1 MDALK
6 QDLICE
12 FHVDNRVYDSTF
24 LHDWDLFAVAQQKYL
39 HIYDSQGTELH
50 CLREI
55 QRPRFLQYLPYH
67 YLLASITERGLLNY
81 LDISTGT
88 SIVTLNTLMGCP
100 TSFAQNPHNAIMFE
114 GTSRGTVCMWS
125 PNEKKALVT
134 MFCHKG
140 NVLTMNVD
148 LEGKYL
154 VTTGTDRKLKIW
166 DVRTYEQLYDYNLP
180 VSATRAT
187 LSQTNLLALGTIG
200 GKVLV
205 WNQVFKTKV
214 KEPYMGEDIGGH
226 TLSGLAFRP
235 FEDQLLI
242 GLNDGIRSIVI
253 PGSGEANID
262 SYELNP
268 YETKTQRRERNVQ
281 KLLDKI
287 KPEQIVLDPDS
298 LF

>member
-1 MDALK
+1 
-6 QDLICE
+6 
-12 FHVDNRVYDSTF
+12 
-24 LHDWDLFAVAQQKYL
+24 
-39 HIYDSQGTELH
+39 
-50 CLREI
+50 
-55 QRPRFLQYLPYH
+55 
-67 YLLASITERGLLNY
+67 
-81 LDISTGT
+81 
-88 SIVTLNTLMGCP
+88 
-100 TSFAQNPHNAIMFE
+100 
-114 GTSRGTVCMWS
+114 
-125 PNEKKALVT
+125 
-134 MFCHKG
+134 
-140 NVLTMNVD
+140 MNVD